1 MSQISDI
8 VNAFFAA
15 YEQHINASMPEE
27 IAAQYGDSFMFAG
40 PHGSQAVRK
49 EDFLKVLP
57 KREGF
62 FKSIGLSSTTVLA
75 VATTPLADNYLLAKV
90 TWQMRFEKE
99 GAQPILDENLAT
111 YILQQQEDGLKIVF
125 QLDHQD
131 LMQRV
136 AELGLL
142 PASSTQSHE

>member
-1 MSQISDI
+1 MSQISEI

-15 YEQHINASMPEE
+15 YEQHIKASMPDQ
-27 IAAQYGDSFMFAG
+27 IAVQYADSFMFAG
-40 PHGSQAVRK
+40 PHGTQAVRK

-62 FKSIGLSSTTVLA
+62 FKAIGLSSTTMQSVET
-75 VATTPLADNYLLAKV
+75 VPLADNYLLAKV

-111 YILQQQEDGLKIVF
+111 YILQQQEDALQIVF